1 MKSCILLVKNVSV
14 QLYTKM
20 GSRVVD
26 VMAGADQ
33 LRELGPPLVLGEVFR
48 MGMTGPDALEDDL
61 VFGLVASAARLH
73 DLQVKVLLL
82 VMVLNLSR

>member
-1 MKSCILLVKNVSV
+1 
-14 QLYTKM
+14 
-20 GSRVVD
+20 
-26 VMAGADQ
+26 
-33 LRELGPPLVLGEVFR
+33 

>member
-1 MKSCILLVKNVSV
+1 MSV

-20 GSRVVD
+20 GSRVVN
-26 VMAGADQ
+26 VVAGADQ

-61 VFGLVASAARLH
+61 VFGLVAGTAG
-73 DLQVKVLLL
+73 
-82 VMVLNLSR
+82 LNHLALRNILKEIIKFY